1 MTAADLARYLSKGD
15 LVATLDL
22 IDAALETSTRDQFQ
36 RLMLLAAQL
45 VPIERS
51 HVSVADLDENRSIVR
66 THHQININFPTQWL
80 QAYREQRYV
89 DEDPVA
95 KRLFVTDKPLIWAQV
110 RQAHREARDRRFYAK
125 AAEFGLRD
133 GFSFGSRF
141 IKSSSASF
149 FSCVGQGLTSNRRH
163 VTIIQYLVPHMH
175 SALSK
180 VHLGLLKEKPCLTER
195 EIEVLNWAK
204 FGKTNGDIAV
214 QLGISERAAKYHVA
228 NAMQKLHAANRSQAI
243 ATALSQGLID
253 WG

>member
-22 IDAALETSTRDQFQ
+22 IDAALETRTQDQFQ
-36 RLMLLAAQL
+36 RLMQLAAQL
-45 VPIERS
+45 IPIERS
-51 HVSVADLDENRSIVR
+51 HVSVADLDERRVIVR
-66 THHQININFPTQWL
+66 TRHQINVNFPTQWL
-80 QAYREQRYV
+80 ETYREQGYV

-95 KRLFVTDKPLIWAQV
+95 KQLFVTDKPLIWAQV
-110 RQAHREARDRRFYAK
+110 RQANRETRDRRFYAK

-141 IKSSSASF
+141 IKSTSASF
-149 FSCVGQGLTSNRRH
+149 FSCAGQGLTSDKRH

-175 SALSK
+175 ASLAK

-195 EIEVLNWAK
+195 EMEVLNWAK

-214 QLGISERAAKYHVA
+214 QLSISERAVKYHIG
-228 NAMQKLHAANRSQAI
+228 NAMQKLHAVNRSQAV
-243 ATALSQGLID
+243 AMALSQGLID